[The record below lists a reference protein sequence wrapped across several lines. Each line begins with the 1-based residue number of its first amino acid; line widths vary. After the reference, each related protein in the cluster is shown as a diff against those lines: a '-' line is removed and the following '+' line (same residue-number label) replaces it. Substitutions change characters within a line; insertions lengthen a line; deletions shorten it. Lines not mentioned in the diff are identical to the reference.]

1 MTNLERIRAAA
12 YRSFLHLNHIRS
24 LTTSSPSSRQ
34 EYDISSR
41 LVPENGEYMDTG
53 SDVIWIKCLQSS
65 NVFNPAESSSCSYY
79 SCDSLSCNDLGGTL
93 SHDKFAFEGS
103 ERELVDVGHL
113 DFGCSNYS
121 SWEFVGNQTNR
132 CSGLEQGCFVLTFLT
147 GHNEVLIL
155 HGAAKLHLIKRK
167 RPTTMSL

>member
-1 MTNLERIRAAA
+1 
-12 YRSFLHLNHIRS
+12 
-24 LTTSSPSSRQ
+24 
-34 EYDISSR
+34 
-41 LVPENGEYMDTG
+41 MDTG

-65 NVFNPAESSSCSYY
+65 NVFNPVESSSCNYY
-79 SCDSLSCNDLGGTL
+79 SCHSLYGGRDFREPCYYIGEYVDGSTTRGTL

-132 CSGLEQGCFVLTFLT
+132 CSGLEQGCFVLNFLT

-155 HGAAKLHLIKRK
+155 HGAARQ
-167 RPTTMSL
+167 